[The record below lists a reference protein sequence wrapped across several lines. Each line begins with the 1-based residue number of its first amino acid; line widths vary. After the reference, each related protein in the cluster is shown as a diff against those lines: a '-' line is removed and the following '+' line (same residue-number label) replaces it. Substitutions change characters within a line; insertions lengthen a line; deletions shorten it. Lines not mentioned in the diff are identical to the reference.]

1 MRHKKVLT
9 VLNVSYTEY
18 SNYRHYCF
26 EKWCHIY
33 ATKKGLCKR
42 LMVSHEGL
50 YNWYCDQWNVIV
62 ENLFYED
69 NKNYIESNVN
79 HPQAYWD
86 LFKSY
91 PLVIHG
97 YFPGVL
103 LTMIKKE
110 HNTIRHE
117 LN

>member
-1 MRHKKVLT
+1 MIHQKIRT
-9 VLNVSYTEY
+9 VLNVNYTEY
-18 SNYRHYCF
+18 SNYRHCCF
-26 EKWCHIY
+26 THWCVKQAHK
-33 ATKKGLCKR
+33 TQLCQRILIK
-42 LMVSHEGL
+42 HDGL
-50 YNWYCDQWNVIV
+50 YNWYCDQWNTIV

-69 NKNYIESNVN
+69 NKHYIESNVK
-79 HPQAYWD
+79 HPGYWD
-86 LFKSY
+86 LFKDY
-91 PLVIHG
+91 PPIVLE